1 MEPQEADEAARLY
14 VRSWQA
20 GYKGLLPQYYLDLL
34 SPERW
39 KDSFE
44 GLPGSFVL
52 TEGGVI
58 AGHSCARPAAD
69 EKMPGWGE
77 VHTLYVLPEYWGRGF
92 GTALLDNSVR
102 WLKNQGFDR
111 IYLWALEGNVRARRL
126 YEKYGFTPTTDM
138 LLCQVGN
145 AEVTY
150 DIFGIMREAHS
161 RIPNLIKWG
170 HYGKDDFD
178 SPCGRHGNTLRHKD
192 KAA

>member
-1 MEPQEADEAARLY
+1 MEPQEADETARLY

-39 KDSFE
+39 KDSFA

-77 VHTLYVLPEYWGRGF
+77 VYTLYVLPEYWGRGF

-111 IYLWALEGNVRARRL
+111 SSDVCSSDLDIPLGAGRKRPGAQALRKIRL
-126 YEKYGFTPTTDM
+126 HAD
-138 LLCQVGN
+138 
-145 AEVTY
+145 
-150 DIFGIMREAHS
+150 H
-161 RIPNLIKWG
+161 G
-170 HYGKDDFD
+170 HA
-178 SPCGRHGNTLRHKD
+178 PVPGRKR
-192 KAA
+192 

>member
-1 MEPQEADEAARLY
+1 MEPQEADETARLY

-39 KDSFE
+39 KDCFA

-102 WLKNQGFDR
+102 
-111 IYLWALEGNVRARRL
+111 
-126 YEKYGFTPTTDM
+126 
-138 LLCQVGN
+138 
-145 AEVTY
+145 
-150 DIFGIMREAHS
+150 
-161 RIPNLIKWG
+161 
-170 HYGKDDFD
+170 
-178 SPCGRHGNTLRHKD
+178 
-192 KAA
+192 

>member
-58 AGHSCARPAAD
+58 AGHSCARPARGRKNAR
-69 EKMPGWGE
+69 
-77 VHTLYVLPEYWGRGF
+77 LGRG
-92 GTALLDNSVR
+92 THAVR
-102 WLKNQGFDR
+102 PAGILGQG
-111 IYLWALEGNVRARRL
+111 I
-126 YEKYGFTPTTDM
+126 
-138 LLCQVGN
+138 
-145 AEVTY
+145 
-150 DIFGIMREAHS
+150 
-161 RIPNLIKWG
+161 
-170 HYGKDDFD
+170 
-178 SPCGRHGNTLRHKD
+178 RHGS
-192 KAA
+192 AG

>member
-1 MEPQEADEAARLY
+1 MEIRRMEPQEADEAARLY

-77 VHTLYVLPEYWGRGF
+77 VHTLYVLPEYRGRGF
-92 GTALLDNSVR
+92 GTALLEKSDIPLGAGR
-102 WLKNQGFDR
+102 KRPGAQALRKIWLHADR
-111 IYLWALEGNVRARRL
+111 
-126 YEKYGFTPTTDM
+126 
-138 LLCQVGN
+138 
-145 AEVTY
+145 
-150 DIFGIMREAHS
+150 
-161 RIPNLIKWG
+161 G
-170 HYGKDDFD
+170 HA
-178 SPCGRHGNTLRHKD
+178 PVPGRKR
-192 KAA
+192 

>member
-1 MEPQEADEAARLY
+1 MEPQEADETARLY

-39 KDSFE
+39 KDSFA

-77 VHTLYVLPEYWGRGF
+77 VYTLYVLPEYWGRGF

-111 IYLWALEGNVRARRL
+111 IYLWRWDGNVRARRL
-126 YEKYGFTPTTDM
+126 YEKYGLHAD
-138 LLCQVGN
+138 
-145 AEVTY
+145 
-150 DIFGIMREAHS
+150 H
-161 RIPNLIKWG
+161 G
-170 HYGKDDFD
+170 HA
-178 SPCGRHGNTLRHKD
+178 PVPGRKR
-192 KAA
+192 